1 MPKLD
6 ASFPPIKQCY
16 WVVPG
21 KLLAGEYPRD
31 KDEATSQAK
40 ISALLAAGIS
50 VFVDLTE
57 ENEGLLSYTSLIGKA
72 IHRRIA
78 IRDGAIPNSS
88 ETTIQI
94 LDTIDHYIQQ
104 GEMVYVHC
112 WGGVGRTGV
121 IIGCWLA
128 RHDNGGVAA
137 LVRLRALWAQC
148 PKSAT
153 RETPETRDQEQYI
166 QSWQV
171 RHSRRGSL

>member
-1 MPKLD
+1 MLNLD
-6 ASFPPIKQCY
+6 ASIRPIKQCY

-31 KDEATSQAK
+31 KEEATSQEK
-40 ISALLAAGIS
+40 INALLDAGVS

-57 ENEGLLSYTSLIGKA
+57 EHEGLRSYTSLIGKA
-72 IHRRIA
+72 IHRRFA
-78 IRDGAIPNSS
+78 IRDVAVPDSP

-94 LDTIDHYIQQ
+94 LDTIDRYIQQ

-128 RHDNGGVAA
+128 RHDHGGEAA
-137 LVRLRALWAQC
+137 LIRLRKHWTQC

-153 RETPETRDQEQYI
+153 HESPETRDQERYI

-171 RHSRRGSL
+171 EQ

>member
-1 MPKLD
+1 MPNLD
-6 ASFPPIKQCY
+6 ASIRPIKQCY
-16 WVVPG
+16 RVVPG

-31 KDEATSQAK
+31 KEEATSQAK
-40 ISALLAAGIS
+40 INALLDGGIS

-57 ENEGLLSYTSLIGKA
+57 EHEGLRSYTSLIGKA
-72 IHRRIA
+72 IHRRFA
-78 IRDGAIPNSS
+78 IRDVAVPDSP

-94 LDTIDHYIQQ
+94 LDTIDRYIQQ

-121 IIGCWLA
+121 IVGCWLA
-128 RHDNGGVAA
+128 RHGHGGEAA
-137 LVRLRALWAQC
+137 LIRLRKLWTQC

-153 RETPETRDQEQYI
+153 HESPETRDQERYI

-171 RHSRRGSL
+171 EQ

>member
-1 MPKLD
+1 MVSMPKLD

-40 ISALLAAGIS
+40 INALLDAGIS

-72 IHRRIA
+72 IHNRFA
-78 IRDGAIPNSS
+78 IRDGAIPNSP

-94 LDTIDHYIQQ
+94 LDTIDRYIQQ

-128 RHDNGGVAA
+128 RHDNGGEAA

-153 RETPETRDQEQYI
+153 SETPETRDQEQYI

-171 RHSRRGSL
+171 RH

>member
-1 MPKLD
+1 MPNLD
-6 ASFPPIKQCY
+6 ASIRPIKQCY

-21 KLLAGEYPRD
+21 KLLAGEYPID
-31 KDEATSQAK
+31 KDEATSQEK
-40 ISALLAAGIS
+40 INALLDIGIS

-57 ENEGLLSYTSLIGKA
+57 EHEGLRSYTSLIGKA
-72 IHRRIA
+72 IHRRFA
-78 IRDGAIPNSS
+78 IRDVAVPDSP

-94 LDTIDHYIQQ
+94 LDTIDRYIQQ

-121 IIGCWLA
+121 IVGCWLA
-128 RHDNGGVAA
+128 RHGHGGEAA
-137 LVRLRALWAQC
+137 LIRLRKLWTQC

-153 RETPETRDQEQYI
+153 HESPETRDQERYI

-171 RHSRRGSL
+171 EQ

>member
-1 MPKLD
+1 MPNLD
-6 ASFPPIKQCY
+6 ASIRPIKQCY

-21 KLLAGEYPRD
+21 KLLAGEYPID
-31 KDEATSQAK
+31 KDEATSQEK
-40 ISALLAAGIS
+40 INALLDIGIS

-57 ENEGLLSYTSLIGKA
+57 EHEGLRSYTSLIGKA
-72 IHRRIA
+72 IHRRFA
-78 IRDGAIPNSS
+78 IRDVAVPDSP

-94 LDTIDHYIQQ
+94 LDTIDRYIHQ

-128 RHDNGGVAA
+128 RHDHGGEAA
-137 LVRLRALWAQC
+137 LIRLRKHWTQC

-153 RETPETRDQEQYI
+153 HESPETRDQERYI

-171 RHSRRGSL
+171 EQ

>member
-1 MPKLD
+1 MPNLD
-6 ASFPPIKQCY
+6 VSGRPITQCY

-31 KDEATSQAK
+31 KEEATSQEK
-40 ISALLAAGIS
+40 INALLDAGVS

-57 ENEGLLSYTSLIGKA
+57 EHEGLRSYTSLIGKA
-72 IHRRIA
+72 IHRRFA
-78 IRDGAIPNSS
+78 IRDVAVPDSP

-94 LDTIDHYIQQ
+94 LDTIDRYIQQ

-128 RHDNGGVAA
+128 RHDHGGEAA
-137 LVRLRALWAQC
+137 LIRLRKLWTQC

-153 RETPETRDQEQYI
+153 HESPETRDQERYI

-171 RHSRRGSL
+171 